1 MEFIQN
7 IQNSDAP
14 VEVKEQKQG
23 KKSKTKQKKFE
34 PVEFNEYETSHSEC
48 ETIFEKYTRL
58 ENNENLKEKIP
69 ISTIER
75 RDSQDSEG
83 LYHVKKETE
92 PIETHEDDLLD
103 ISPEEKLREEVS
115 KRQKKIVKIEQEI
128 ERSKIEAS
136 NESKDALKDLFD
148 EKCSQYEPTVQELIE
163 KNTMGCAKID
173 TLQGKVRRS
182 REKIDQILNDLQIY
196 HTEYE
201 AIQVNKK

>member
-14 VEVKEQKQG
+14 IEIKEKKQIKKG
-23 KKSKTKQKKFE
+23 KAKQKKFE
-34 PVEFNEYETSHSEC
+34 PVEFSEYETSHSEC
-48 ETIFEKYTRL
+48 ELIFEKYIQL
-58 ENNENLKEKIP
+58 SDNENLKEKIGVP
-69 ISTIER
+69 NIGR

-92 PIETHEDDLLD
+92 PVETNEDELLD
-103 ISPEEKLREEVS
+103 IPPEVKLREEVL
-115 KRQKKIVKIEQEI
+115 KRQKKIAKIEQEI
-128 ERSKIEAS
+128 EKSKIDSS
-136 NESKDALKDLFD
+136 NKNKDELKNLFD
-148 EKCSQYEPTVQELIE
+148 QKCSQYEPTVQELLE